1 MKFPTAT
8 VILVSA
14 AVLFVLWNQTREP
27 APPLDTTSF
36 NNPASS
42 PVDRSRVLDW
52 VMDEVPRLCKEA
64 TGSGEGANDHAA
76 CLDAVETR
84 ESVCRRA
91 MADQFPDT
99 IGSEQMFR
107 DVSVTMMD
115 CLVQQSRL
123 LGE

>member
-14 AVLFVLWNQTREP
+14 AILFVLWNQTREP
-27 APPLDTTSF
+27 TPPIDASNF
-36 NNPASS
+36 NNPASD

-52 VMDEVPRLCKEA
+52 AVEEVPRLCKEA
-64 TGSGEGANDHAA
+64 TGVGEGAREYAD
-76 CLDAVETR
+76 CLNAVKTR
-84 ESVCRRA
+84 EPVCRRA
-91 MADQFPDT
+91 MADRFPDT

-115 CLVQQSRL
+115 CLVQHSRL